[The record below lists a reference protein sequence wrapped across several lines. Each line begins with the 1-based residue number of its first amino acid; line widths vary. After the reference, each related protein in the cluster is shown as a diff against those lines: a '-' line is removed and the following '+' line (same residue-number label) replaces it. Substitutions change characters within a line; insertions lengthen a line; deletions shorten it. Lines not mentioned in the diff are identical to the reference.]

1 MSRPTVGLLPQVSA
15 AHLVSHFHIMVIPA
29 LLPLL
34 PAKLGVSFVELG
46 VALSVFNV
54 ISALVQAPLG
64 FAVDRYGPRMVLLC
78 GLGLGSASFL
88 SLAIAP
94 NYLWLLV
101 AMTLA
106 GIANGVYHP
115 ADYALLSKGIAPG
128 RMGRAFSIHTFSG
141 YLGGA
146 LAPVALIGVASLLNV
161 EAAFAASALVGALAM
176 VVVALPTT
184 ERCTPEPAPSAAPA
198 RGAAGR
204 SAAVLT
210 PAIMVLT
217 LLFVMLSL
225 STSAIDRFSVSALV
239 QGYSVPLSWA
249 NSALT
254 AFLFASAAGVLAG
267 GYLADRTRH
276 HGFVAAAAFGMAAV
290 VVIVVAAVALSD
302 LAVVVLLGVAG
313 FLTGV
318 IAPSRDMLVRAAA
331 PVGAEGKTFGIV
343 MTGFNIGGAV
353 GPVMFGWL
361 LDHGRY
367 GGIFW
372 AAAGFMVLTVM
383 LTLGQEWQA
392 QSKRRARLAA
402 TPQH

>member
-1 MSRPTVGLLPQVSA
+1 M
-15 AHLVSHFHIMVIPA
+15 VSHFHIMVIPA

>member
-217 LLFVMLSL
+217 LLFVLLSL

>member
-1 MSRPTVGLLPQVSA
+1 
-15 AHLVSHFHIMVIPA
+15 MVIPA

-217 LLFVMLSL
+217 LLFVLLSL

>member
-1 MSRPTVGLLPQVSA
+1 
-15 AHLVSHFHIMVIPA
+15 MVIPA